1 MVAMWPL
8 GLRGH
13 LSWVGTVGVYMA
25 VAAVGVGVAAVG
37 VSGVV

>member
-25 VAAVGVGVAAVG
+25 VAAVGVAAVG